1 VPSGVWRN
9 IALDFMEGFPKVC
22 GKSVILTVVNRFSK
36 YTPTSSS
43 SAMTVAKAFFDS
55 MIRLHG
61 VPTSMV
67 NDRDPI
73 FTSTL
78 WKELF
83 RLIGTQLCTSSVFY
97 PQKDDQ
103 SKVTNKLITIYLRCL
118 AGNRLRT

>member
-1 VPSGVWRN
+1 
-9 IALDFMEGFPKVC
+9 MEGFPKVC

-97 PQKDDQ
+97 PQKDGQ

>member
-1 VPSGVWRN
+1 VPSGVWHD

-36 YTPTSSS
+36 FTPISSS
-43 SAMTVAKAFFDS
+43 SAMTVAKAFFDT
-55 MIRLHG
+55 MIHLHG
-61 VPTSMV
+61 VPASMV

-83 RLIGTQLCTSSVFY
+83 CLIGTQLCTSSVFY
-97 PQKDDQ
+97 PQKDGQ